1 VTTSPPQTQDHQH
14 EQVDR
19 RWPAFAVCLVAG
31 FMTVLDVSIVNVA
44 LPSIRTGISADSSDL
59 QWVSSGYALSFGLVL
74 VAAGRLGDIR
84 GRKNMFVAGLVL
96 FTVASAACGLAPS
109 ATLLVVARVIQ
120 GIGGGLIQPQVSGFI
135 QNLFQGKER
144 ARAFGLFGATVG
156 ISTAVGP
163 LVGGALIAAFG
174 TEHGWR
180 AVFFVNVPVGI
191 IAVIAAM
198 RLLPAT
204 AGKQQAKG
212 LDPFG
217 AVLLGAGVLCL
228 LLPLVESQSWS
239 GPLPWLLMIPGLA
252 LLGAFVAWERA
263 QSRRGREPMVD
274 LDLLRVPSYS
284 MGAGVGLVYF
294 AGFTSIFFVLALFL
308 QEGHGYSALESG
320 LAVTPFALGSAAS
333 AFLAGRLVSR
343 IGRAVVAIGL
353 AVMIVGLIAT
363 VVVVRIVVPQ
373 PLGGW
378 EVPPADGVGFY
389 TALPLL
395 VAGLGSGAVISP
407 NLTLTLS
414 DVPVQQAGTAGG
426 IVQTG
431 QRIGGAAGIAA
442 IGALFFSRLS
452 ATHGDWNASV
462 ADALLLSAGVT
473 FLALVVAVVDLRRRH
488 AQEG

>member
-1 VTTSPPQTQDHQH
+1 MTTTPPQTQDDQQ
-14 EQVDR
+14 EQQTR

-44 LPSIRTGISADSSDL
+44 LPSIRTGISASSSDL

-96 FTVASAACGLAPS
+96 FTVASAACGLAPN
-109 ATLLVVARVIQ
+109 AGLLVVARVIQ

-191 IAVIAAM
+191 IAVVAAL

-204 AGKQQAKG
+204 AGRQQAKS

-239 GPLPWLLMIPGLA
+239 GPLPWLLVVPALV
-252 LLGAFVAWERA
+252 LLGAFVVWEQA

-274 LDLLRVPSYS
+274 LALLRVPSFS

-320 LAVTPFALGSAAS
+320 LAVTPFALGSAVS
-333 AFLAGRLVSR
+333 AFAAGRLVSR

-363 VVVVRIVVPQ
+363 VVVVRMTD
-373 PLGGW
+373 
-378 EVPPADGVGFY
+378 ADGVGFY

-414 DVPVQQAGTAGG
+414 DVPVQEAGTAGG

-442 IGALFFSRLS
+442 IGALFFARLS
-452 ATHGDWNASV
+452 ATHGDWNASL

-473 FLALVVAVVDLRRRH
+473 FLALVVAVVDLRRRSL
-488 AQEG
+488 AG